1 MGYEWSPTCCPVP
14 SWKGRP
20 RRWSSSSWPPPPA
33 HRTGTWPPSCTCS
46 PGAPRS
52 SPRARRRHN
61 FPEVVAS
68 AGSFGHN
75 FREVVPIMKVIRP
88 RYGDASLADVIPG
101 VLSALGLPG
110 VADPLGL
117 AAGPLAGV
125 RRVAVLLVDGLG
137 RYQLPLAAPYAP
149 ALTDVATGRLGA
161 ARVITSGFPSTT
173 PVSLV
178 SVGTGVPPGA
188 HGVLGFNVRVP
199 GTDRV
204 LSHIQW

>member
-20 RRWSSSSWPPPPA
+20 RRWSSSSWQPPPA
-33 HRTGTWPPSCTCS
+33 RRSGTWPPSCTCS
-46 PGAPRS
+46 PGAHD
-52 SPRARRRHN
+52 RHN

-68 AGSFGHN
+68 AGPFGHY
-75 FREVVPIMKVIRP
+75 FREVVLIMQVIRP

-125 RRVAVLLVDGLG
+125 RRVAVLLV
-137 RYQLPLAAPYAP
+137 
-149 ALTDVATGRLGA
+149 
-161 ARVITSGFPSTT
+161 
-173 PVSLV
+173 
-178 SVGTGVPPGA
+178 
-188 HGVLGFNVRVP
+188 
-199 GTDRV
+199 
-204 LSHIQW
+204 